1 MSLTRMQRERNV
13 VRLNI
18 IWATISIGCLVL
30 GGVCGAAF
38 ATSGVKSEPDTSQED
53 LFEPGQKVQTYVSP
67 TSQIRVSLD
76 EPVYES
82 LGMFTVYAYCPCEKC
97 CGQWAGGPTAS
108 GVMPEEGRTIAADWD
123 VLPAG
128 TEVFINDHKYIVE
141 DTGSGIIGNK
151 IDIFMDSH
159 QDALNWGVREL
170 EVFYAAE

>member
-1 MSLTRMQRERNV
+1 MQRKRNV
-13 VRLNI
+13 AQLNTM
-18 IWATISIGCLVL
+18 WATISIACLFVGAL
-30 GGVCGAAF
+30 CGAAF
-38 ATSGVKSEPDTSQED
+38 ANSDIKDETLPLNSDLSEQTQD
-53 LFEPGQKVQTYVSP
+53 VQIYASP

-82 LGMFTVYAYCPCEKC
+82 LGVFTIYAYCPCEKC

-108 GVMPEEGRTIAADWD
+108 GVMPKEGRTIAADWD
-123 VLPAG
+123 ILPAG

-141 DTGSGIIGNK
+141 DTGSGIVGNK

-170 EVFYAAE
+170 EVFYVAD

>member
-1 MSLTRMQRERNV
+1 MSLTREQKRRKQRIRAN
-13 VRLNI
+13 LTGL
-18 IWATISIGCLVL
+18 AVL
-30 GGVCGAAF
+30 AGAVAAGALLRGGAAYSITEPVQPAK
-38 ATSGVKSEPDTSQED
+38 ATFRPVV
-53 LFEPGQKVQTYVSP
+53 VQTMAAPYEDQEEP
-67 TSQIRVSLD
+67 ERVSL
-76 EPVYES
+76 
-82 LGMFTVYAYCPCEKC
+82 GTFTAYAYCPCEKC

-141 DTGSGIIGNK
+141 DTGSGIVGNK